1 MWAGGRHGGAQI
13 HAGVT
18 TYVSHET
25 YYISVDMW
33 RDDRMDNLVSMLD
46 TYGVGL
52 LFAIILLKEIGL
64 PIPVPG
70 DLLMLV
76 AGARAALGF
85 LPLWAVLLAA
95 TAAGVLG
102 ALVQYWLARGPGRG
116 FLYRFG
122 RYVGLTPARLDR
134 ATDSVR
140 GRGWLAVALARALP
154 GLRVGAVAACG
165 LAAVPLSTFTTGLLA
180 GTVLFVGFHTL
191 LGYAAG
197 PGVASMLN
205 GLDIPVWALL
215 LVIAAA
221 GLLGWLWLR
230 ARRARRTGA
239 HDDTAAA
246 LDWAD
251 ACCPVCLAAAAAAQ
265 AVERSRSK
273 MPA

>member
-1 MWAGGRHGGAQI
+1 
-13 HAGVT
+13 
-18 TYVSHET
+18 
-25 YYISVDMW
+25 
-33 RDDRMDNLVSMLD
+33 MDNLVTLLD

-52 LFAIILLKEIGL
+52 LFVIILLKEIGVPV
-64 PIPVPG
+64 PIPG

-95 TAAGVLG
+95 TVAGFVG
-102 ALVQYWLARGPGRG
+102 ALVQYGLARGPGRG

-134 ATDSVR
+134 ATASVK
-140 GRGWLAVALARALP
+140 GHGWAAVALARALP
-154 GLRVGAVAACG
+154 GVRVGSVAACG
-165 LAAVPLSTFTTGLLA
+165 LAAVPLSTFLTGLFA

-197 PGVASMLN
+197 PGVATVLN

-215 LVIAAA
+215 LVVAVA
-221 GLLGWLWLR
+221 GLVGWLWLR
-230 ARRARRTGA
+230 SRRTQRMGA
-239 HDDTAAA
+239 QDETAAA

-265 AVERSRSK
+265 AMDKSRLK
-273 MPA
+273 AAA

>member
-1 MWAGGRHGGAQI
+1 
-13 HAGVT
+13 
-18 TYVSHET
+18 
-25 YYISVDMW
+25 
-33 RDDRMDNLVSMLD
+33 MDNLISLLD

-52 LFAIILLKEIGL
+52 LFAIILLKEIGV
-64 PIPVPG
+64 PVPVPG

-85 LPLWAVLLAA
+85 FSLWAVLLAA
-95 TAAGVLG
+95 TVAGFLG

-134 ATDSVR
+134 ATDSIK

-165 LAAVPLSTFTTGLLA
+165 LAAVPLSTFLAGLLA

-197 PGVASMLN
+197 PGVAMVLN

-215 LVIAAA
+215 LVVALA

-230 ARRARRTGA
+230 ARRRQRTGS
-239 HDDTAAA
+239 HDDTSAA

-265 AVERSRSK
+265 SMERSRAK
-273 MPA
+273 AAA